1 MANNKISTLESKDLI
16 FKDLKELIL
25 EGNMIKDLKGIE
37 AIKSNKLESLNVSLN
52 TLIKLPKISHF
63 VTLKEFKADKN
74 QI

>member
-1 MANNKISTLESKDLI
+1 
-16 FKDLKELIL
+16 
-25 EGNMIKDLKGIE
+25 MIKDLKGIE